1 MSAPVAA
8 NRFIERLNAQVANEF
23 GAQQQYIAN
32 AVYFDGRTLPRLAA
46 FFYGQAVEER
56 NHAMMMVRYL
66 LDSGAEV
73 AIPGVQ
79 APETEF
85 ADIVAPVA
93 LALEQER
100 RVSDQIAALAAVAR
114 EENDYLSEQFVQ
126 WFLKEQ
132 IEEVSTMSSL
142 LSVVER
148 SSDAPMFIEDYLARE
163 QARERGPD
171 LTAPPAAGGA
181 L

>member
-1 MSAPVAA
+1 MAA
-8 NRFIERLNAQVANEF
+8 NRFIERLNTQVGNEF

-32 AVYFDGRTLPRLAA
+32 AVYFDGRTLPRLAT
-46 FFYGQAVEER
+46 FFYGQALEER

-73 AIPGVQ
+73 TIPGVQ

-93 LALEQER
+93 LALEQEK

-148 SSDAPMFIEDYLARE
+148 SSDAPMFIEDYLVRE
-163 QARERGPD
+163 QARERVPD
-171 LTAPPAAGGA
+171 PTAPPAAGGA